1 MKLERVYRPY
11 DRWEEMRHNM
21 WGACIDRKR
30 LKAIA
35 IDFTSNHKRY
45 GRFMMRVVKEWP
57 ISCENALTDESINQR
72 AWIGHAAVALAH
84 EIPEDITRDA
94 WKELTHEQ
102 QFLANKEADAAIQ
115 AWKYNYIKSKKL
127 HRNVGEPMLFEWDS

>member
-1 MKLERVYRPY
+1 VKVERVFHPY
-11 DRWEEMRHNM
+11 DKWEEMQHNM
-21 WGACIDRKR
+21 WGACVDRKK
-30 LKAIA
+30 LKAAA
-35 IDFTSNHKRY
+35 ILFTSNHKLY
-45 GRFMMRVVKEWP
+45 GRFMMRVIREWP
-57 ISCENALTDESINQR
+57 ISCENALTDDSINKR

-115 AWKYNYIKSKKL
+115 AWEYSYVKSKKL
-127 HRNVGEPMLFEWDS
+127 CRSVGEPMLFGWDS